1 MRWKWLRWSGYYTR
15 GGNSKLVELKFELIW
30 KEETFKVTSLNNMM
44 DLFDSSKVSILL
56 FSACTV
62 VKRQFVNNSF
72 ENR

>member
-44 DLFDSSKVSILL
+44 DLFDSSKVSILAL
-56 FSACTV
+56 V
-62 VKRQFVNNSF
+62 RL
-72 ENR
+72 